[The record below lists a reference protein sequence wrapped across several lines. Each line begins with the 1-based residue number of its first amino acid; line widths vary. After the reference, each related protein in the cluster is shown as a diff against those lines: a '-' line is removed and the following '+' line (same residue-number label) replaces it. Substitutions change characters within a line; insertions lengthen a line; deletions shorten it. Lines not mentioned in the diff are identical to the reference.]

1 MNIESMLF
9 KNTSYI
15 EQPNGLIGWLGWLIF
30 LGGVI
35 FLLWRWLPYNKKMGR
50 TQWIIFA
57 VLAALLPLTNL
68 FLGLRLPIGTA
79 LPPPGLPVDPLGP
92 VVVFFAA
99 LPWLLAAGLLGPAPA
114 AALAFVSGLFMA
126 LWNTHSPF
134 TPLEY
139 SLLALLLGACF
150 QQRYR
155 TLAFRALRRP
165 LLAGLLLGLVYPL
178 IYILDILFV
187 FSGSLASRLDYALAN
202 TAAASLSVLAQLLIA
217 GLVGELAAFA
227 FPKFWG
233 GRGPLTPS
241 PAERRL
247 QTRFLASL
255 APLAVILMVG
265 LIAGDWVV
273 AGAAARQMLEDRM
286 QSTANMAAQGVPFF
300 HATGQALIQDM
311 ANDPRWYQGPQD
323 GQTALLEENLRS
335 IPFFRQLYL
344 LDEQGDALAGYPTVD
359 FYAADPSPK
368 EFAAIDLAIAG
379 LAFQS
384 YTISPVPGENVAQ
397 VSFIAAIKEGDR
409 VHGVLVGRTD
419 LANNPLT
426 QPVLISLA
434 SIADVDGEGMLLD
447 DEGRIL
453 YHSANAQV
461 MEKYQGDTSEKPA
474 FFADSV
480 APDGTRRMLYYQPVQ
495 GQPWAVV
502 TIVPARQAQQLALRI
517 AAPLLGMILV
527 LFFLAAVFLRL
538 SLRVVTASLQHLAS
552 EANRISS
559 GRLDRPL
566 QLEGEDE
573 VGQLR
578 RAFEHM
584 RVSLKDRLDELN
596 RVLVV
601 SQGVASSLDLGE
613 ALKPVLDAAIS
624 TGVTSARVVLSS
636 DVAPEAQ
643 VGASPVTR
651 FGIGSE
657 AFSHLDEQILALARQ
672 QDQRIVITNPTRVRN
687 LNFSVGAARPE
698 ALLGM
703 PLRHENL
710 YFGVMWVAYDIPHQF
725 GEDEVRFLSTLAGQ
739 AVLAAGNARLFA
751 SAEVGRQQ
759 LESILASTPDPVL
772 VTDQQNNLL
781 LANPAAWQ
789 ALDLS
794 ATTVDDKAVEQVI
807 QQPELVRLLTSFS
820 QDRLSTELR
829 LPDGLMYMATASTV
843 MAGDR
848 PVGRICVLR
857 DITHLKEL
865 DQLKSDFVSTVSH
878 DLRSPLT
885 LMRGYATM
893 LEMVGELNEQQSNYV
908 RKMVTGVENMT
919 RLVNTLLD
927 LGRIEAGLALQLEA
941 IPVHDIVERVV
952 GSLQIQASQK
962 QIQMTCEISPT
973 IIPLVEADHALLQQA
988 MHNLVENAI
997 KYTDPGGQVGVRV
1010 YQDRERMVFEVTDSG
1025 IGIAPVDIPLLF
1037 KKFSRAGQKE
1047 AKKRPGSGLGLAIV
1061 KSVVERHQG
1070 LVWVESQLGK
1080 GSTFFF
1086 AIPFRQPPK
1095 NAAR

>member
-1 MNIESMLF
+1 MNIESTLF
-9 KNTSYI
+9 TNTSYI
-15 EQPNGLIGWLGWLIF
+15 EQPDGLIGWLGWLVF

-50 TQWIIFA
+50 VQWVILA
-57 VLAALLPLTNL
+57 VLVLLLPLTNL
-68 FLGLRLPIGTA
+68 FLALRLPIETA
-79 LPPPGLPVDPLGP
+79 LPPPGLPVDPLVP
-92 VVVFFAA
+92 RVVFFAA

-114 AALAFVSGLFMA
+114 AALAFVSGVFMA

-155 TLAFRALRRP
+155 TLVFRALRHP
-165 LLAGLLLGLVYPL
+165 LPAALLLGLLYPL
-178 IYILDILFV
+178 IYILDTLFV
-187 FSGSLASRLDYALAN
+187 FSGSLASRLDYALDN
-202 TAAASLSVLAQLLIA
+202 SMAAFVSMLAHLLIA
-217 GLVGELAAFA
+217 GLVGELAVFA
-227 FPKFWG
+227 FPRLWG
-233 GRGPLTPS
+233 GRGPLVPS

-265 LIAGDWVV
+265 LIAGDWIV
-273 AGAAARQMLEDRM
+273 AGTAARQMLEDRM
-286 QSTANMAAQGVPFF
+286 QSTASMAAQGVPFF
-300 HATGQALIQDM
+300 HTTGQALIQDM
-311 ANDPRWYQGPQD
+311 ASDPRWYQGPREE
-323 GQTALLEENLRS
+323 QTVLLEEKLRN

-359 FYAADPSPK
+359 FYTANPSPK

-384 YTISPVPGENVAQ
+384 YPIAPVPGESVAQ
-397 VSFIAAIKEGDR
+397 VSFIAAIKDEGDQ
-409 VHGVLVGRTD
+409 VHGVLIGRTD
-419 LANNPLT
+419 LATNPLT
-426 QPVLISLA
+426 QPVLSTLGSIS
-434 SIADVDGEGMLLD
+434 DVEGEGMLLD
-447 DEGRIL
+447 DDGRIL
-453 YHSANAQV
+453 FHSANAQV
-461 MEKYQGDTSEKPA
+461 MELYQGDTSQDPA

-480 APDGTRRMLYYQPVQ
+480 APDGTRRMLYYQPVK

-527 LFFLAAVFLRL
+527 LFFLAAVLLRL
-538 SLRVVTASLQHLAS
+538 ALRVVTASLQSLAS

-601 SQGVASSLDLGE
+601 SQGVASSLELGE

-687 LNFSVGAARPE
+687 LSFPSGASRPD

-710 YFGVMWVAYDIPHQF
+710 YFGVMWVAYDTPHQF
-725 GEDEVRFLSTLAGQ
+725 SEDEVRFLSTLAGQ

-759 LESILASTPDPVL
+759 LEAILASTPDPVL

-789 ALDLS
+789 ALDLNA
-794 ATTVDDKAVEQVI
+794 ATVEDKAVEKII
-807 QQPELVRLLTSFS
+807 QQGELVRLLTGFS
-820 QDRLSTELR
+820 QDRLSTEVR

-893 LEMVGELNEQQSNYV
+893 LEMVGELNEQQTNYV

-941 IPVHDIVERVV
+941 IPIHDIVDRVV
-952 GSLQIQASQK
+952 GGLQIQASQK
-962 QIQMTCEISPT
+962 QIQMTCEISQNM
-973 IIPLVEADHALLQQA
+973 IPLVEADHALLQQA
-988 MHNLVENAI
+988 MHNLVENAV
-997 KYTDPGGQVGVRV
+997 KYTDPGGQVQVRV
-1010 YQDRERMVFEVTDSG
+1010 YQDRERMVFEVIDSG

-1070 LVWVESQLGK
+1070 QVWVESQLGK

-1086 AIPFRQPPK
+1086 AIPFRQPSK
-1095 NAAR
+1095 NTG